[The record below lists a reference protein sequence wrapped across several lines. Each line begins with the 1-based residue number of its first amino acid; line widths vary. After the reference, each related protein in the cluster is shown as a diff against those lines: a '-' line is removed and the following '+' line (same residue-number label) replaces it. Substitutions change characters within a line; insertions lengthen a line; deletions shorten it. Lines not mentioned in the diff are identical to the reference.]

1 MPSTTSVT
9 PTTLRALLA
18 KVSHQ
23 EDLNFLVTNRI
34 PRRLATQF
42 MGWFSKI
49 EQPLVR
55 DLSIGVWRLF
65 SDLDLSEAKKSH
77 FASMHDCFIRELKE
91 GARPVEPDPGALVS
105 PCDAIVG
112 ACGAIAGTELLQVK
126 GFPYALRE
134 LVGGPELDEVYRDG
148 LYVTLRLTSSMY
160 HRFHAPH
167 DCRVEKVT
175 YISGDTWNVN
185 PIALKRVEKLFCKN
199 ERAIVRTRLVAT
211 GFPITL
217 VPVAAILVASMRFH
231 FLDVTLNL
239 KHKGPNVIPCDAPFK
254 KGEELGW
261 FEHGSTIIVVA
272 PAGFTLSDS
281 IEEGGVVRMGQALMR
296 LP

>member
-1 MPSTTSVT
+1 M
-9 PTTLRALLA
+9 TLRTLLA
-18 KVSHQ
+18 KASQQ
-23 EDLNFLVTNRI
+23 EDLNFLLTNRI

-42 MGWFSKI
+42 IGWFSKI

-55 DLSIGVWRLF
+55 DLSIGIWRAF

-77 FASMHDCFIRELKE
+77 FKSMHDCFIRELKD
-91 GARPVEPDPGALVS
+91 GARPVDPDPDVLVS

-112 ACGAIAGTELLQVK
+112 TCGAIAGTELLQVK

-134 LVGGPELDEVYRDG
+134 LLGGPGQDEVYRDG

-167 DCRVEKVT
+167 DCRVEEVT

-185 PIALKRVEKLFCKN
+185 PVTLRRIEKLFCKN
-199 ERAIVRTRLVAT
+199 ERAIVCTRLTASGHPVM
-211 GFPITL
+211 L

-231 FLDVTLNL
+231 FLDVLLNL
-239 KHKGPNVIPCDAPFK
+239 KHRGPNVIACDVTYR

-261 FEHGSTIIVVA
+261 FEHGSTIIVFA
-272 PAGFTLSDS
+272 PAGFALSSS
-281 IEEGGVVRMGQALMR
+281 IKEGATVRMGEPLMR